1 MNRSRQPWA
10 LERPAASRPGSG
22 RSFSKSLLCKPWA
35 IANRYPHSAERGAA
49 ALLGTHPAVSGGERA
64 RTPQRYSI
72 GTTIDRQGIFALGR
86 EKFRQAE
93 TQKNFAK
100 RAVTPRISLTGETKR
115 NSKRSAEYA
124 A

>member
-49 ALLGTHPAVSGGERA
+49 ALLGTHPVVLGGERA
-64 RTPQRYSI
+64 RTPQRKAIETAIPREGIVSI
-72 GTTIDRQGIFALGR
+72 WLKKIRQTEA
-86 EKFRQAE
+86 
-93 TQKNFAK
+93 QKNFAK